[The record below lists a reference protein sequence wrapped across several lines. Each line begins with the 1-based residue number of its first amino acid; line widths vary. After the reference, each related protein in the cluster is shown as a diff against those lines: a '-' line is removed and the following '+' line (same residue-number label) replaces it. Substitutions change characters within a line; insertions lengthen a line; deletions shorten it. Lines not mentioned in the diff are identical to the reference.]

1 MARVR
6 GIAQFYLPPTYLSRN
21 GMNHPAINTVD
32 MVNIV
37 SLQVGQLY
45 SDSRFYQISIKASAL
60 TIVFQL

>member
-1 MARVR
+1 
-6 GIAQFYLPPTYLSRN
+6 
-21 GMNHPAINTVD
+21 MNHPAINTVD